1 MIRPP
6 LDPLPPRPVLFDLDG
21 TLADTIPLLLAS
33 MRAAYAIVG
42 GTPPD
47 ERAWL
52 AGMGKPLRTQL
63 ATFEHDADR
72 IEAIAVAYRDWQY
85 ANLAEY
91 VKPFADMHALVDALQ
106 ARGHPV
112 AVVTGKGSPM
122 ALATLEQVG
131 LRDALPVV
139 VGADHTTRHKPE
151 AEPLLHAC
159 ARLGV
164 ESARGV
170 YVGDAPNDIL
180 AARAAGMADV
190 WVTWGPFTLRD
201 LLPLVPTHVV
211 YTPAD
216 ILELLDRLDDD
227 ERRARSAA

>member
-1 MIRPP
+1 MTRPA
-6 LDPLPPRPVLFDLDG
+6 PLPPRPVLFDLDG

-42 GTPPD
+42 GTPPG

-52 AGMGKPLRTQL
+52 AGMGKPLRAQL
-63 ATFEHDADR
+63 ATFEDDPAR
-72 IEAIAVAYRDWQY
+72 VEAIAVAYRDWQY
-85 ANLAEY
+85 ANLATF
-91 VKPFADMHALVDALQ
+91 VKPFADMRVLVDALQ
-106 ARGHPV
+106 ARGHPI

-122 ALATLEQVG
+122 AIATLEQVG
-131 LRDALPVV
+131 LRDAFPVL
-139 VGADHTTRHKPE
+139 VGADHTARHKPG

-159 ARLGV
+159 ERLGV
-164 ESARGV
+164 DPARGV

-190 WVTWGPFTLRD
+190 WVAWGPFTLRD
-201 LLPLVPTHVV
+201 LAPLVPTHVA

-216 ILELLDRLDDD
+216 IVELLDRLDD
-227 ERRARSAA
+227 EERARSAA

>member
-1 MIRPP
+1 MTSRSP
-6 LDPLPPRPVLFDLDG
+6 LVPRPVLFDLDG

-47 ERAWL
+47 EKAWL

-63 ATFEHDADR
+63 ASFEADAER

-85 ANLAEY
+85 AHLAEY
-91 VKPFADMHALVDALQ
+91 VKPFADMRVLLDALH

-122 ALATLEQVG
+122 AIATLEQVG
-131 LRDALPVV
+131 LMDAVPVL
-139 VGADHTTRHKPE
+139 VGADHTARHKPE

-159 ARLGV
+159 ALLGV
-164 ESARGV
+164 SPQRGL

-190 WVTWGPFTLRD
+190 WVSWGPFTLAE
-201 LLPLVPTHVV
+201 LAPLAPTHVA

-216 ILELLDRLDDD
+216 IIELLDRLD
-227 ERRARSAA
+227 EEELAGAAA